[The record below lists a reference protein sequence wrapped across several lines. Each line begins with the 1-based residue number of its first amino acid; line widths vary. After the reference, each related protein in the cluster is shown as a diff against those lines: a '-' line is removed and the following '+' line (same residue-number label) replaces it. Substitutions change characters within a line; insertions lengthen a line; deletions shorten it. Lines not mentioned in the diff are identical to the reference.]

1 MFKRNMFYTT
11 AGRDGRKK
19 ISTLG
24 RGVKGVLNNDKKLNN
39 CKEGHSLLTKSQNF
53 VICILKESRK
63 HKSTITSTPL
73 NKMSICTALLG
84 PICR

>member
-53 VICILKESRK
+53 VICILKGSRK
-63 HKSTITSTPL
+63 HDYIDNIEEDVYLHSFARPD
-73 NKMSICTALLG
+73 M
-84 PICR
+84 